1 MYSCHNI
8 VSIDLEQTSINSLKI
23 ESSRIRGILLT
34 LYKRIELSFQ
44 FTMLFFLLRAVIM
57 DYTGSTVCNA
67 IIIPLSITN
76 NENN

>member
-57 DYTGSTVCNA
+57 DY
-67 IIIPLSITN
+67 SIHSV
-76 NENN
+76 

>member
-44 FTMLFFLLRAVIM
+44 FTMLFFF
-57 DYTGSTVCNA
+57 
-67 IIIPLSITN
+67 
-76 NENN
+76 

>member
-23 ESSRIRGILLT
+23 KSSRIRGILLT

-57 DYTGSTVCNA
+57 DYTASTVCNA